1 MKNKTTRYLTVVL
14 AIWMLIVSIPLTV
27 FADLLNIT
35 VQPEM
40 DEIVYVLAEDNTK
53 RTEFEKHYYCSDGT
67 FVAVTYPE
75 AVHYQNEQG
84 EWVDVDM
91 RLASDNTAQA
101 YESQSGNFK
110 TTFSKPG
117 TQSDASV
124 MSAGAMSANVP
135 AVNMQS
141 GDYSLSWSLTGT
153 KPMSVSAGTYALDAA
168 MESGN
173 TVLSASADAQVQVK
187 GGMKTAQ
194 AAFSVSKIPVTNPD
208 AFALPSASNQVIYED
223 IFGAAQNVSVRY
235 SVSMNKIEEDILIT
249 APTDITSFSMQVD
262 CGALT
267 PVLNDDNSVNFLDN
281 QGQMVYHVSIP
292 YLADAALAVSY
303 DVEVTLT
310 EQDGTCTITYTPD
323 AEWMNAPEREY
334 PIMLD
339 PAVTTRD
346 YNTSIMDTYVESNT
360 QTCYLSNQYLRINQE
375 DGAQR
380 VALMQIV
387 SLPNIDPSMPI
398 ISASLDM
405 TTLVPLYTADSVD
418 IKLEALDAELNMLM
432 VKYADL
438 TSVTRTEVDRY
449 TFTNT
454 LARMS
459 FDITS
464 CITDL
469 YSGNLT
475 GYFAISLAEDFD
487 LFVPPIYSSDDQV
500 PSIRPKM
507 TITYGYNLPEGLA
520 ANDEITI
527 RNAGSQGY
535 LYPNFASIVNGTLV
549 LHASGTTLDDHYRLL
564 TLRKN
569 SSNGTY
575 RLEYTPSSSSNGA
588 YFSADMT
595 TKKVVM
601 YNTTNVPS
609 NIRQDWLIVPD
620 SVNTF
625 KIVLASDMSYVM
637 TAVGNADTGYVSVA
651 PITSIPI
658 GNQNNQ
664 SWLIYEDGALLYG
677 LAMTSPPLTTD
688 IYYVNNKE
696 TGRFISYNDTYDSL
710 GAISGKVAD
719 IGDMIAWKIT
729 KLPDGY
735 YTIQNSKNLDEFL
748 TVQLGTVTMATCSDT
763 IPNIC
768 KWRIEP
774 TSEYFYLKNV
784 GTNKYLYANTDESC
798 LNPLGLE
805 DNNASPTCRW
815 RVIVPSSY
823 VELTNQST
831 FNDLALVINN
841 FKFPTIN
848 KIPQDALWSSYSDFS
863 YITVTNSECVSYNST
878 SNYFRGL
885 EQGEVKVIATHKV
898 TAQQYVFYVDVGY
911 VSADAAAL
919 AFATE
924 IFAASIYILHEY
936 ATVIYKVNHGLDTL
950 YYYTPPVAG
959 EPHYVYPPLNSV
971 PENVTKVAYSH
982 THPNSNKFSQLDKKF
997 AVDNQL
1003 YGYVNGP
1010 DLMVR
1015 KYNYITEESV
1025 EVGTITPKPLTVS
1038 EKQSLYEEFYNS
1050 WYNHLNNEG
1059 IGFDCESKTWPTQ

>member
-40 DEIVYVLAEDNTK
+40 DEIIYVLAEDNTK
-53 RTEFEKHYYCSDGT
+53 RSEFEKHYYCSDGT

-91 RLASDNTAQA
+91 RLASDNAAQA

-153 KPMSVSAGTYALDAA
+153 KTMSVSAGTYALDAA
-168 MESGN
+168 IESGN

-281 QGQMVYHVSIP
+281 QGQMVYHVSTP

-303 DVEVTLT
+303 DVAVTLT

-346 YNTSIMDTYVESNT
+346 YNTSIMDTYVESST

-405 TTLVPLYTADSVD
+405 TTLVPLYTADSVE

-438 TSVTRTEVDRY
+438 ASVTRTEVDRY
-449 TFTNT
+449 TFTDT

-507 TITYGYNLPEGLA
+507 TITYGYNLPKGLTVGDQISMV
-520 ANDEITI
+520 NVGTH
-527 RNAGSQGY
+527 GY
-535 LYPNFASIVNGTLV
+535 LYPNSALPGSGNYI
-549 LHASGTTLDDHYRLL
+549 LHAPETTQEN
-564 TLRKN
+564 LRTFVLKQN
-569 SSNGTY
+569 AST
-575 RLEYTPSSSSNGA
+575 GA
-588 YFSADMT
+588 YNLELSPYSENSNVFVS
-595 TKKVVM
+595 V
-601 YNTTNVPS
+601 NTNTNLVQLKNAS
-609 NIRQDWLIVPD
+609 EASSTIKQDWLIVPY
-620 SVNTF
+620 STLKF
-625 KIVLASDMSYVM
+625 KIVLASDMRYVL
-637 TAVGNADTGYVSVA
+637 TAVGENSTYVANPSAEASGCVTISTFA
-651 PITSIPI
+651 SLTP
-658 GNQNNQ
+658 NNQ
-664 SWLIYEDGALLYG
+664 LWQIYEDGALVNG
-677 LAMTSPPLTTD
+677 ISMTLPPLSTGV
-688 IYYVNNKE
+688 YYINNKD
-696 TGRFISYNDTYDSL
+696 TGKFISYNSTYDSL
-710 GAISGKVAD
+710 GAIGGKVAD

-735 YTIQNSKNLDEFL
+735 YTIQNAKNLDKYL
-748 TVQLGTVTMATCSDT
+748 SVLMGTVT
-763 IPNIC
+763 
-768 KWRIEP
+768 
-774 TSEYFYLKNV
+774 
-784 GTNKYLYANTDESC
+784 
-798 LNPLGLE
+798 
-805 DNNASPTCRW
+805 
-815 RVIVPSSY
+815 
-823 VELTNQST
+823 
-831 FNDLALVINN
+831 
-841 FKFPTIN
+841 
-848 KIPQDALWSSYSDFS
+848 
-863 YITVTNSECVSYNST
+863 
-878 SNYFRGL
+878 
-885 EQGEVKVIATHKV
+885 
-898 TAQQYVFYVDVGY
+898 
-911 VSADAAAL
+911 
-919 AFATE
+919 
-924 IFAASIYILHEY
+924 
-936 ATVIYKVNHGLDTL
+936 
-950 YYYTPPVAG
+950 TP
-959 EPHYVYPPLNSV
+959 
-971 PENVTKVAYSH
+971 
-982 THPNSNKFSQLDKKF
+982 
-997 AVDNQL
+997 
-1003 YGYVNGP
+1003 
-1010 DLMVR
+1010 VR
-1015 KYNYITEESV
+1015 R
-1025 EVGTITPKPLTVS
+1025 P
-1038 EKQSLYEEFYNS
+1038 
-1050 WYNHLNNEG
+1050 
-1059 IGFDCESKTWPTQ
+1059 